1 MIRRSRTLSGPG
13 PVTLARPRR
22 RALPRPLLAATVLL
36 LALPAAPAAAAAA
49 PAPPEPPCTAGTA
62 PYQRELER
70 EVRRPVDGVQSP
82 QDCAAIRQL
91 QRRLGISPADG
102 SASLR
107 TYRTMVADKV
117 GRDPAAR
124 RGCPSPAYR
133 VVCVDLTRQILWV
146 QVGRRLVFAPVPM
159 RSGRDGLETR
169 RGWHRIYWKH
179 RDHFSTIYQVPMPYA
194 QFFNGGQALH
204 GTSHDLFSAGSG
216 GCVNLT
222 VPDAKRLY
230 ALLRKGDRIYV
241 WGTKPGTGG

>member
-1 MIRRSRTLSGPG
+1 MMSRLRAPSGSGPRSRP
-13 PVTLARPRR
+13 A
-22 RALPRPLLAATVLL
+22 APRPVPRSLLIATALL
-36 LALPAAPAAAAAA
+36 LALPAAPAAAASAR
-49 PAPPEPPCTAGTA
+49 PEPPCTAGTA
-62 PYQRELER
+62 PYQRQLER

-82 QDCAAIRQL
+82 EDCAAIRQL

-107 TYRTMVADKV
+107 TYRLVVADKV

-124 RGCPSPAYR
+124 KGCPSRAYR

-146 QVGRRLVFAPVPM
+146 QVGQRVVFAPVPV

-194 QFFNGGQALH
+194 QFFDGGQALH
-204 GTSHDLFSAGSG
+204 GTRHDLFSSGSG

-222 VPDAKRLY
+222 VADARRLY
-230 ALLRKGDRIYV
+230 QLLHKGDRVYV